1 MHAGRLAELLGRWSS
16 GSEPLYLKLAARLEG
31 LVERGEIPADGRLP
45 TERALAAELAVSRNT
60 AVAAYDVLRD
70 RGLVER
76 RRGSGTF
83 VRRPPRPG
91 RGVVAEFNPMF
102 LHLLDPVPDLIDLT
116 CAAPPQ
122 PAYLAEVV
130 AEAAVGDFGIGY
142 HPSGIPAL
150 RQAIAD
156 HYAAQGVP
164 TDPAQIVVTSGAQ
177 QAISLLAQLFLRP
190 GDAVAVEELTYPGA
204 LDAFRGGGARILGV
218 PLTADGVSVPHLAE
232 VVVGAKLVYLVPA
245 FQNPTGSVLPPHAAR
260 RVVALCESH
269 GVPLVDDHVLADLA
283 LDGPRPAPL
292 ARHGSGVISVGSLS
306 KLIWG
311 GVRIGWVR
319 ADPRTAA
326 DLARLKAVAD
336 LGTDVVA
343 QAIGV
348 ALFARFGRLRAE
360 RQAELR
366 ARRDQVVR
374 DLRAA
379 LPSWEFRT
387 PPGGQTLWI
396 RLPGADSRRFAQFA
410 LRYGVALLEG
420 TSLAAHESSGE
431 HIRVPFTLP
440 PEALS
445 EAVRRLRKA
454 WDDYPGANDAG
465 LALSGAAATGEGDRH
480 ATFPAERD
488 DESAG
493 RESPVRPGREH
504 LR

>member
-16 GSEPLYLKLAARLEG
+16 GSEPLYRKLAARLEG

-102 LHLLDPVPDLIDLT
+102 LHLLDPVPNLIDLT

-218 PLTADGVSVPHLAE
+218 PP
-232 VVVGAKLVYLVPA
+232 
-245 FQNPTGSVLPPHAAR
+245 PTGCR
-260 RVVALCESH
+260 C
-269 GVPLVDDHVLADLA
+269 
-283 LDGPRPAPL
+283 
-292 ARHGSGVISVGSLS
+292 
-306 KLIWG
+306 
-311 GVRIGWVR
+311 
-319 ADPRTAA
+319 RT
-326 DLARLKAVAD
+326 
-336 LGTDVVA
+336 
-343 QAIGV
+343 
-348 ALFARFGRLRAE
+348 
-360 RQAELR
+360 
-366 ARRDQVVR
+366 
-374 DLRAA
+374 
-379 LPSWEFRT
+379 
-387 PPGGQTLWI
+387 
-396 RLPGADSRRFAQFA
+396 SRR
-410 LRYGVALLEG
+410 
-420 TSLAAHESSGE
+420 S
-431 HIRVPFTLP
+431 
-440 PEALS
+440 
-445 EAVRRLRKA
+445 
-454 WDDYPGANDAG
+454 
-465 LALSGAAATGEGDRH
+465 
-480 ATFPAERD
+480 
-488 DESAG
+488 SAG
-493 RESPVRPGREH
+493 RNWCTWCRRSRTRPARCCRRTRRGGWWRCASRTGCRWSTTTCSPTSRSTVHGRRRSPGTGAG
-504 LR
+504 